1 MGIVVPFP
9 PGTADGQARTL
20 PVSVP
25 RRFPSVLAVVERL
38 LDWVAVVCGVL
49 LPIEIYRLRR
59 PELLSGLS
67 TAVVVEA
74 AALFGVMVVL
84 LLEKHG
90 EYRPYLSLL
99 AVRETER
106 LLRVGAECL
115 LVALPAVVLGAPLL
129 PRVLVVACLLAI
141 PLGLVVE
148 KSGL

>member
-25 RRFPSVLAVVERL
+25 LRHPSLLAVVERL
-38 LDWVAVVCGVL
+38 FDWLAVVCGVL
-49 LPIEIYRLRR
+49 LPIEIYGLRHPDRLAGFSMASVL
-59 PELLSGLS
+59 EIG
-67 TAVVVEA
+67 
-74 AALFGVMVVL
+74 ALFGLMVVL

-115 LVALPAVVLGAPLL
+115 VVTVPAVVLAAPSIS
-129 PRVLVVACLLAI
+129 RT
-141 PLGLVVE
+141 LVVE
-148 KSGL
+148 CLLDGSSFACT